1 MGLTS
6 SEVHD
11 RSKSALE
18 GGVSLWQQ
26 SSGVVRKSALT
37 VLDQALVSSSNFV
50 MGILLARWL
59 APAQYGAYAMAFAIF
74 LLAALFH
81 QALLL
86 EPMSVLGPSLYAG
99 RLKEYFAALLWIHLA
114 VTLAIML
121 VLGGAAWVV
130 YTPNRPDGLPGALA
144 GVALASPFILLY
156 YLVRRAFYW
165 ELAPARALTGAAV
178 YCGLLGAGVFT
189 LLRHQRLL
197 TPFTAFV
204 LMGAAALLTSVF
216 QFLRI
221 GPLGT
226 ECSVSETW
234 RQHWNY
240 GRWAVA
246 GSIAT
251 WVPANIYFMVLGRF
265 SGMASVAALKALT
278 NLTLPIAQTITALS
292 LFFLPYVARA
302 CQRHGSGCVE
312 RLTSK
317 ITFTFAAA
325 AVVYWLAIVSLRQP
339 VVHLLYGGKYGEI
352 SRWIPWIGLYSCLWC
367 ATHGQAIGLRAILAP
382 ASVFYAYGVA
392 SAIALVIGI
401 PALYMRGISG
411 AIASMVLSSGASLVA
426 IVYLHRRKIRFLS
439 SLTTDA
445 ETS

>member
-1 MGLTS
+1 
-6 SEVHD
+6 
-11 RSKSALE
+11 
-18 GGVSLWQQ
+18 
-26 SSGVVRKSALT
+26 
-37 VLDQALVSSSNFV
+37 
-50 MGILLARWL
+50 
-59 APAQYGAYAMAFAIF
+59 
-74 LLAALFH
+74 
-81 QALLL
+81 
-86 EPMSVLGPSLYAG
+86 
-99 RLKEYFAALLWIHLA
+99 
-114 VTLAIML
+114 
-121 VLGGAAWVV
+121 
-130 YTPNRPDGLPGALA
+130 
-144 GVALASPFILLY
+144 
-156 YLVRRAFYW
+156 
-165 ELAPARALTGAAV
+165 
-178 YCGLLGAGVFT
+178 
-189 LLRHQRLL
+189 
-197 TPFTAFV
+197 
-204 LMGAAALLTSVF
+204 
-216 QFLRI
+216 
-221 GPLGT
+221 
-226 ECSVSETW
+226 
-234 RQHWNY
+234 
-240 GRWAVA
+240 
-246 GSIAT
+246 
-251 WVPANIYFMVLGRF
+251 MVLGRF